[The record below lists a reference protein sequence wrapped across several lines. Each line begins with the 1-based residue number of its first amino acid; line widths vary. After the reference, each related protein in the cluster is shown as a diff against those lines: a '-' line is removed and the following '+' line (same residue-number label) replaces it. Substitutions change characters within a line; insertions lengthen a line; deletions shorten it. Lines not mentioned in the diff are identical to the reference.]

1 MYRIILASESPRR
14 KEIMKIMGLPYEVL
28 ASNVDEA
35 VEKME
40 PGKMVQA
47 LARQKT
53 SNVRSRLGEIKAEND
68 NVIIIGADTMVFYQG
83 HALGKPKD
91 KKDAVR
97 ILQMLSDDT
106 HEVYTGVSIIIRNKD
121 GRQEDI
127 SFDVRTEVVVQPL
140 SEKQIEDYI
149 STGEPMDK
157 AGAYGIQGSFGI
169 HIKEIAGDYYNVVG
183 FPIAK
188 IYENLFSKGIDIK
201 NLK

>member
-14 KEIMKIMGLPYEVL
+14 KEIMKIMGIPYEVL